1 MVNKSDMVPKMKL
14 LYTMTQYWPHKML
27 GAGWSRGVG
36 WGQTQG
42 QKQES
47 SLPWWNLQ
55 SSFPSGVRGQKL
67 LTK

>member
-1 MVNKSDMVPKMKL
+1 MVNKSDMVPKKKL

-36 WGQTQG
+36 WGQTRG

-47 SLPWWNLQ
+47 TLPW
-55 SSFPSGVRGQKL
+55 
-67 LTK
+67 